1 MSKLKASALLVF
13 VLCAAGGCSF
23 WNRSLQDVMNDPL
36 NKSAAPAVAPEAV
49 KRNVQMAPLQMPR
62 NIVVCRAKQC
72 APLKLSMSKEY
83 IYNSLVQLLQNN
95 NNQKA
100 PVCAADIGSRN
111 CYANYISLPIT
122 VGITPA
128 YMYIDF
134 VKISDVHISKG
145 SRSINLMLNYN
156 VTYNG
161 QTPEC
166 APDKTLL
173 FVKNTDNI
181 VLEDDGYQCKMTTIG
196 TTTIK
201 TLFLVDYID
210 LDYGFVGGYYSIGLS
225 GPAYG
230 GGSGYMLLR
239 LPKAAYPL
247 KANLPAPKEA
257 PQPTEAQAKAANY
270 LSAPSTGNSAAP
282 AKTKNGVQIF
292 PIKRK

>member
-1 MSKLKASALLVF
+1 MSKLKAAVLLGF
-13 VLCAAGGCSF
+13 VLSAVSSCSF
-23 WNRSLQDVMNDPL
+23 WNRSLQDVLNDPFL
-36 NKSAAPAVAPEAV
+36 NKDQPVGVDNV

-62 NIVVCRAKQC
+62 NVVVCRAKQC

-83 IYNSLVQLLQNN
+83 IYNSLTQLLRSN

-100 PVCAADIGSRN
+100 LVCAADTGSHN

-128 YMYIDF
+128 YMYVDS
-134 VKISDVHISKG
+134 VKISDVHIMKG
-145 SRSINLMLNYN
+145 VRSANLMLNYN

-161 QTPEC
+161 QTPDC

-173 FVKNTDNI
+173 YVKNADNI

-201 TLFLVDYID
+201 TLFLIDYID
-210 LDYGFVGGYYSIGLS
+210 LDYGFIGGYYSIGLS

-230 GGSGYMLLR
+230 GGSGYMLMR
-239 LPKAAYPL
+239 LPQVSYPTAPQKAEA
-247 KANLPAPKEA
+247 KAPKM
-257 PQPTEAQAKAANY
+257 TEAQTKAASY
-270 LSAPSTGNSAAP
+270 LEKNPVATAPK
-282 AKTKNGVQIF
+282 AKDGVQVF
-292 PIKRK
+292 PINRK

>member
-1 MSKLKASALLVF
+1 MSKLKVIALLGF
-13 VLCAAGGCSF
+13 ALFTANNCSF
-23 WNRSLQDVMNDPL
+23 WNRSLQEVMNDPFNESTRPL
-36 NKSAAPAVAPEAV
+36 GPEI

-83 IYNSLVQLLQNN
+83 IYNSLVQLFQNN
-95 NNQKA
+95 NNQRA
-100 PVCAADIGSRN
+100 LICAADTGSRN

-128 YMYIDF
+128 YMYVDS
-134 VKISDVHISKG
+134 VKISDVHVTKG
-145 SRSINLMLNYN
+145 ARAMNLMLNYN

-173 FVKNTDNI
+173 FVKNADNI
-181 VLEDDGYQCKMTTIG
+181 VMEDEGYQCKMTTIG
-196 TTTIK
+196 TTTVK

-230 GGSGYMLLR
+230 GGSGYMLMR
-239 LPKAAYPL
+239 LTQTAYPL
-247 KANLPAPKEA
+247 KANFPLQEAPK
-257 PQPTEAQAKAANY
+257 PTEAQAKAAGY
-270 LSAPSTGNSAAP
+270 LASPSTGSAA
-282 AKTKNGVQIF
+282 AKPKDGVQIF